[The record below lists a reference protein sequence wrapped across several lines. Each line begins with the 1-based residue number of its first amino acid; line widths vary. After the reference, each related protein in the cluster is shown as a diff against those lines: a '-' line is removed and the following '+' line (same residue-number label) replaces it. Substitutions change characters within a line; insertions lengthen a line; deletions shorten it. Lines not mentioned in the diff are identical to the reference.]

1 MKRISLVARALIF
14 AGLAAVALTAAP
26 ALAQP
31 QPPSGMLLG
40 VYAFEN
46 WQGLR
51 LTGTIPGYSA
61 HGRLFANDVLLRVS
75 DGINVYPVG
84 THYEIESAKD
94 QVGPYTQAA
103 LEYYRPGVG
112 TMYAWVTFMP
122 VGGAVQSY
130 AAAPRELSTTGGP
143 VEAAPRQMKAEFKTE
158 AEKPGARAFFFKGG
172 GATGKTPPVINSPP
186 SVEPTPRPFPQPRP
200 GVRPGSVGGLGNP
213 ASFFNR

>member
-1 MKRISLVARALIF
+1 VFVF
-14 AGLAAVALTAAP
+14 AGLAAVALAGAP

-31 QPPSGMLLG
+31 QPASGMLLG

-75 DGINVYPVG
+75 DGVNVYPIR

-94 QVGPYTQAA
+94 QIGPYTQAA

-112 TMYAWVTFMP
+112 QMYAWVTFQP
-122 VGGAVQSY
+122 VGGSVQSY
-130 AAAPRELSTTGGP
+130 AHASGDIVPSGDIAA
-143 VEAAPRQMKAEFKTE
+143 AQIAPRQMKAEFKTE
-158 AEKPGARAFFFKGG
+158 AEKPGARAFFFQKGG
-172 GATGKTPPVINSPP
+172 KAGKAISEAII
-186 SVEPTPRPFPQPRP
+186 EPALAPQPRPFPQPRP
-200 GVRPGSVGGLGNP
+200 SLRPGTIGGANDP
-213 ASFFNR
+213 ASFFNRK